1 MENQFLIFSSMSDV
15 NRYWRRLL
23 IIMAGTPPSATY
35 ITLWD
40 FDTDQ
45 QEWANANCVS
55 QPLECFSEA
64 SDVSGAW
71 KLVERIAHILCT
83 NLPLKYM
90 DQFQFFAEQQSNWDV
105 CQMETGHDYMV
116 TEPTE
121 LADILF
127 KYVD

>member
-1 MENQFLIFSSMSDV
+1 
-15 NRYWRRLL
+15 
-23 IIMAGTPPSATY
+23 MAGTPPSATH

-105 CQMETGHDYMV
+105 CQMETGHDYVV